1 MILFAIAGR
10 QRVCHNKLSFS
21 PISKPLAI
29 SGRQS
34 VSPLRLQRSLFGSG
48 RGVYRRTVDQ
58 IDLTDHYARSQKDLR
73 RVSIQALRSFAN
85 TPPIHAAITRIRNG
99 IVRMPWYVMPP
110 DDLKDDPI
118 AQETVDR
125 IRAALENPN
134 IEETDTY
141 SLFVKALIQDL
152 LIYNVAAVERHPGM
166 KGDSKP
172 FWLWTVDPSHI
183 EFNADWT
190 PQTEGV
196 IPRYYDTQGKADS
209 NQWRSLLSKELF
221 LVKYTA
227 SSYELIPPG
236 PLEICFNHV
245 AAWLGLTDFQQ
256 TTTSQASREYILDI
270 GECTPEELGAFR
282 QYFAEDISSTMVIGT
297 KNGSQLEVK
306 KLGARTD
313 DELYLKYEE
322 KIIRFLALAFQLSP
336 RDLNIS
342 SDDSYATADI
352 SAQSSFQFAILP
364 MAECWFER
372 LQLDVIKYFFPGYSV
387 QPADTEP
394 RHQLDEAETAKTL
407 YKDAGLITRNE
418 GRLAVGRDS
427 LGEEGDV
434 FSDGTRL
441 NPVEPEEPEPTD
453 PDLIESRKK
462 SKLTTATRRKRI
474 ILCHNK

>member
-1 MILFAIAGR
+1 M
-10 QRVCHNKLSFS
+10 
-21 PISKPLAI
+21 
-29 SGRQS
+29 
-34 VSPLRLQRSLFGSG
+34 QRSVFGSG
-48 RGVYRRTVDQ
+48 RGIRLRAAEQ
-58 IDLTDHYARSQKDLR
+58 IDLTDHYARSQKNLG
-73 RVSIQALRSFAN
+73 RVSVSYLRAFAN

-99 IVRMPWYVMPP
+99 IVRMPWYVLPP
-110 DDLKDDPI
+110 AELKDDPT
-118 AQETVDR
+118 AQEDANR
-125 IRAALENPN
+125 IQAALENPN

-152 LIYNVAAVERHPGM
+152 LIYNVAAVERLPGM

-172 FWLWTVDPSHI
+172 FWLWTVDPAHI

-196 IPRYYDTQGKADS
+196 IPRYYDTQGKADP
-209 NQWRSLLSKELF
+209 NLWRSLLSKELF

-227 SSYELIPPG
+227 SSYEIIPPG

-245 AAWLGLTDFQQ
+245 AAWLGLTEFQQ
-256 TTTSQASREYILDI
+256 TTTSEASREYILDI
-270 GECTPEELGAFR
+270 GECTEEELGRFR
-282 QYFAEDISSTMVIGT
+282 QYFAEDISTTLVIGT

-313 DELYLKYEE
+313 DELYLRYEE

-372 LQLDVIKYFFPGYSV
+372 LQLDVVKYFFPGFTV
-387 QPADTEP
+387 RPADTEP
-394 RHQLDEAETAKTL
+394 RNQLEEATTAKTL

-427 LGEEGDV
+427 LGQEGDV
-434 FSDGTRL
+434 FSDGSSL
-441 NPVEPEEPEPTD
+441 QPEEPEPTD
-453 PDLIESRKK
+453 FGDPALVGS
-462 SKLTTATRRKRI
+462 
-474 ILCHNK
+474 